1 MSRFTAEQL
10 GGIEAVTIDTW
21 VPLSNPV
28 RANLDGAD
36 DKIVCERFHIMGH
49 LNKAVDSV
57 RKQENRA
64 LATQGGKTLSG
75 SKYLWL
81 YGAVNLPSKHE
92 GRFAA
97 LRRTDLKMGRAWTIK
112 ESMRHFWK
120 YVQRG

>member
-1 MSRFTAEQL
+1 
-10 GGIEAVTIDTW
+10 
-21 VPLSNPV
+21 
-28 RANLDGAD
+28 
-36 DKIVCERFHIMGH
+36 MGY

-81 YGAVNLPSKHE
+81 YGAENLPSKHE

-97 LRRTDLKMGRAWTIK
+97 LRSTDLKTGRAWTIK
-112 ESMRHFWK
+112 ESMRNFWK
-120 YVQRG
+120 CVQRGWALRHWDKWYFWATHSLIE